1 MPLYEYGCNA
11 CGHEFETL
19 VRSTSDVP
27 KCPRCGAIELA
38 KRFSVPAAS
47 QAGGGSSSSMAGS
60 MPMMGGGCG
69 RPACGGGF
77 CAGGGD

>member
-1 MPLYEYGCNA
+1 MPIYEYGCEE

-19 VRSTSDVP
+19 VRSSSDVP
-27 KCPRCGAIELA
+27 RCPSCASIDLA

-47 QAGGGSSSSMAGS
+47 KTVGVGSALPMAGAS
-60 MPMMGGGCG
+60 PMGGGCG